1 MKKIRGRI
9 MANLLNAK
17 QTTLRDRVVVSGVGV
32 HSGKPVEMILHPADA
47 NSGITFLRTNREKGT
62 ELEIKG
68 TYQSVIDTR
77 LCTIIGHPEKGM
89 IATIE
94 HLMAALVGYGVD
106 NVVVEVDADE
116 VPVMDGSSRAYIDAI
131 DQVGLKELSAPRR
144 YIRVLKPVRVQNGD
158 SVGELLPHDG
168 TRFDVTIDF
177 DCETIG
183 VQTFNEEMTPAVFKR
198 DVSLARTF
206 GFMSDVER
214 LWAAGYALGSSL
226 ENSVVIGDDQ
236 KIVNPDGLRYTD
248 EFVRHKTLDAV
259 GDLALAGA
267 QMLAHYRSYKGGHK
281 LNFNMLEALFADDS
295 NWEWVEASST
305 KRNAAR
311 VDLSHASSS
320 IQAAMGPETN

>member
-1 MKKIRGRI
+1 

-17 QTTLRDRVVVSGVGV
+17 QTTLRERVVVSGVGV

-47 NSGITFLRTNREKGT
+47 NTGITFLRTNREKGT

-106 NVVVEVDADE
+106 NVLVEVDADE

-131 DQVGLKELSAPRR
+131 DQVGLKDLSAPRR

-236 KIVNPDGLRYTD
+236 KIVNPDSLRYED

-267 QMLAHYRSYKGGHK
+267 QLLAHFRSYKGGHK

-295 NWEWVEASST
+295 NWEWVEASIT

-311 VDLSHASSS
+311 VDVSHANSS

>member
-1 MKKIRGRI
+1 
-9 MANLLNAK
+9 MANMLNAK
-17 QTTLRDRVVVSGVGV
+17 QTTLRDRVVVSGIGV
-32 HSGKPVEMILHPADA
+32 HSGKPVEMVLHPAEE
-47 NSGITFLRTNREKGT
+47 NNGIVFLRTDRQKGT

-68 TYQSVIDTR
+68 SYSSVIDTR

-106 NVVVEVDADE
+106 NVLVEVDADE
-116 VPVMDGSSRAYIDAI
+116 VPVMDGSARAYIDAI
-131 DQVGLKELSAPRR
+131 DQVGLRELSAPRR

-158 SVGELLPHDG
+158 SVGELLPHEG

-177 DCETIG
+177 ECDTIG
-183 VQTFNEEMTPAVFKR
+183 VQTFDHELTPDVFKR
-198 DVSLARTF
+198 EISLARTF

-236 KIVNPDGLRYTD
+236 KIVNPDGLRYAD

-267 QMLAHYRSYKGGHK
+267 QLIAHYRSYKGGHK

-295 NWEWVEASST
+295 NWEWVEAAPA
-305 KRNAAR
+305 KRNSAR
-311 VDLSHASSS
+311 VAVSHASPA
-320 IQAAMGPETN
+320 IQAAMVPETN

>member
-1 MKKIRGRI
+1 

-17 QTTLRDRVVVSGVGV
+17 QTTLRERVVVSGVGV

-47 NSGITFLRTNREKGT
+47 NTGITFLRTNREKGT

-106 NVVVEVDADE
+106 NVLVEVDADE

-131 DQVGLKELSAPRR
+131 DQVGLKDLSAPRR

-183 VQTFNEEMTPAVFKR
+183 VQTFNEEMTPSVFKR

-236 KIVNPDGLRYTD
+236 KIVNPDGLRYED

-267 QMLAHYRSYKGGHK
+267 QLLAHFRSYKGGHK

-295 NWEWVEASST
+295 NWEWVEASIT

-311 VDLSHASSS
+311 VDVSHANSS

>member
-1 MKKIRGRI
+1 
-9 MANLLNAK
+9 MAKLLNSK

-32 HSGKPVEMILHPADA
+32 HSGKPVEMILHPADR
-47 NSGITFLRTNREKGT
+47 NSGITFLRVDREKGT
-62 ELEIKG
+62 EFEIKG
-68 TYQSVIDTR
+68 SFSSVIDTR
-77 LCTIIGHPEKGM
+77 LCTVVGHPDKGM
-89 IATIE
+89 VATIE

-106 NVVVEVDADE
+106 NVLVEIDADE

-158 SVGELLPHDG
+158 SVGELLPYNG

-183 VQTFNEEMTPAVFKR
+183 VQHFDEEMTPDIFKKE
-198 DVSLARTF
+198 VSLARTF
-206 GFMSDVER
+206 GFVSDVER

-236 KIVNPDGLRYTD
+236 KIVNPDGLRYED

-267 QMLAHYRSYKGGHK
+267 PLLAHYRSYKGGHK
-281 LNFNMLEALFADDS
+281 LNFNMLEALFSDDS
-295 NWEWVEASST
+295 NWEWVEASVPS
-305 KRNAAR
+305 RNSAR
-311 VDLSHASSS
+311 VAPSHETGA
-320 IQAAMGPETN
+320 IQVAMGPETN

>member
-1 MKKIRGRI
+1 
-9 MANLLNAK
+9 MANLLSAK
-17 QTTLRDRVVVSGVGV
+17 QTTLRDRVVVSGIGV
-32 HSGKPVEMILHPADA
+32 HSGKPVEMILHPADE
-47 NSGITFLRTNREKGT
+47 NTGITFLRVDREKGS

-68 TYQSVIDTR
+68 SYSSVIDTR

-106 NVVVEVDADE
+106 NVLVEVDADE

-158 SVGELLPHDG
+158 SVGELIPHDG

-177 DCETIG
+177 ESDAIG
-183 VQTFNEEMTPAVFKR
+183 VQTFNSEMTPEVFKR
-198 DVSLARTF
+198 DISLARTF

-214 LWAAGYALGSSL
+214 LWAAGYAMGSSL
-226 ENSVVIGDDQ
+226 DNSVVINDEQ
-236 KIVNPDGLRYTD
+236 KIVNPDGLRYDD

-267 QMLAHYRSYKGGHK
+267 QLLAHFKSFKGGHK

-295 NWEWVEASST
+295 NWEWVEASPVM
-305 KRNAAR
+305 RNSAR
-311 VDLSHASSS
+311 GAVSHTSPA

>member
-1 MKKIRGRI
+1 MVN
-9 MANLLNAK
+9 MLNAK

-32 HSGKPVEMILHPADA
+32 HSGKPVEMILHPAEA
-47 NSGITFLRTNREKGT
+47 NSGITFLRVDRASGA
-62 ELEIKG
+62 ELEIPG
-68 TYQSVIDTR
+68 TFHSVIDTR
-77 LCTIIGHPEKGM
+77 LCTIIGHPQKGM

-94 HLMAALVGYGVD
+94 HLMAALTGFGVD

-131 DQVGLKELSAPRR
+131 EQVGLKELNASRR

-158 SVGELLPHDG
+158 SVGELLPYEG
-168 TRFDVTIDF
+168 TRFDLTIDF
-177 DCETIG
+177 DCPAIG
-183 VQTFNEEMTPAVFKR
+183 VQKFDEEMTPEVFKHE
-198 DVSLARTF
+198 VSMARTF
-206 GFMSDVER
+206 GFVRDVEQ

-236 KIVNPDGLRYTD
+236 KIVNPDGLRYDD

-267 QMLAHYRSYKGGHK
+267 QLLAHYRSYKGGHK

-295 NWEWVEASST
+295 NWEWVEDAPQRSGAH
-305 KRNAAR
+305 RIAA
-311 VDLSHASSS
+311 SHASSS
-320 IQAAMGPETN
+320 VQAALLPETN

>member
-1 MKKIRGRI
+1 
-9 MANLLNAK
+9 MANLRNAK
-17 QTTLRDRVVVSGVGV
+17 QTTLRDRVVVSGIGV

-47 NSGITFLRTNREKGT
+47 NTGILFSRSDRALEVKGDYT
-62 ELEIKG
+62 
-68 TYQSVIDTR
+68 SVIDTR
-77 LCTIIGHPEKGM
+77 LCTIIGDPQKGM

-106 NVVVEVDADE
+106 NVLVEVDADE

-158 SVGELLPHDG
+158 SVGELLPYEG

-177 DCETIG
+177 DCKAIG
-183 VQTFNEEMTPAVFKR
+183 VQSFDQDMTPDVFKR
-198 DVSLARTF
+198 EISQARTF
-206 GFMSDVER
+206 GFMADVER

-226 ENSVVIGDDQ
+226 ENSVVINDEQ
-236 KIVNPDGLRYTD
+236 KIVNPDGLRYRD

-267 QMLAHYRSYKGGHK
+267 QLLAHYRSYKGGHK

-295 NWEWVEASST
+295 NWEWVESVPA
-305 KRNAAR
+305 KRNSAR
-311 VDLSHASSS
+311 VSVSQEPPA

>member
-1 MKKIRGRI
+1 

-17 QTTLRDRVVVSGVGV
+17 QTTLRDRVVVKGIGV

-47 NSGITFLRTNREKGT
+47 NTGISFLRVDRAKGT

-68 TYQSVIDTR
+68 SYGSVIDTR
-77 LCTIIGHPEKGM
+77 LCTIIGHSEKGM

-106 NVVVEVDADE
+106 NVLVEVDADE

-131 DQVGLKELSAPRR
+131 DQVGLKDLAAPRR

-158 SVGELLPHDG
+158 SVGELLPYNG

-177 DCETIG
+177 DSDAIG
-183 VQTFNEEMTPAVFKR
+183 VQRFNKDMTPDVFKR
-198 DVSLARTF
+198 ELSLARTF

-226 ENSVVIGDDQ
+226 ENSVVIGDDN

-267 QMLAHYRSYKGGHK
+267 QLMAHYRSFKGGHK
-281 LNFNMLEALFADDS
+281 LNFNVLEALFADSS
-295 NWEWVEASST
+295 NWEWVEAHSVA
-305 KRNAAR
+305 RNSAR
-311 VDLSHASSS
+311 VGGSQLSPA
-320 IQAAMGPETN
+320 IQAALGPETN